1 MYDSAVFTFTEKHYK
16 NTENASKVTN
26 TRKKFRLCF
35 LFGDIS
41 GTIGI

>member
-26 TRKKFRLCF
+26 TRKTFRLCF
-35 LFGDIS
+35 LLGNIS
-41 GTIGI
+41 GTIDI